1 VLIVGH
7 PFVDIWQAITP
18 RCAGINHWP
27 VIDRGQD
34 WKTGVCAELGWSSNT
49 GAAWQSLLA
58 RVSRWTDL
66 DPRLIGP
73 MEHLIDFVTESGTT

>member
-1 VLIVGH
+1 
-7 PFVDIWQAITP
+7 
-18 RCAGINHWP
+18 
-27 VIDRGQD
+27 VIERGQD